1 MSHPRWLF
9 VSALLL
15 CVKLCFS
22 AEPIVIVHGGAGT
35 VSSDRIPGKLRGVSM
50 AAQVGYQVLAG
61 NGSVLDAVIEAIR
74 VMEVDSNFNAGYGS
88 VLNADG
94 DVEMDASI
102 MDGAN
107 RATGSLSGIRDLL
120 HPIRLARA
128 IMDHSGHNFLV
139 GGGLQAF
146 AIERGFT
153 FLEPPGQLVTQY
165 AKDALEAWKASNRSE
180 RLGEGGTVGAV
191 AMDLYGNI
199 AAATSTGGTTGKR
212 VGRVGDT
219 PIIGSGTFAD
229 NRLGGI
235 SVTGDGDIIMKVCLA
250 YDVLRTAQLTGS
262 SVQLVADQLLD
273 EMGNTFAGMGGLVG
287 IDTAGEPVVAHNSVH
302 MSWAYQRGSTV
313 AYGADKDD
321 FNILQ
326 PATAGRQQAHTDF

>member
-22 AEPIVIVHGGAGT
+22 VEPIVIVHGGAGT
-35 VSSDRIPGKLRGVSM
+35 VSSDRVPGKLRGVST

-74 VMEVDSNFNAGYGS
+74 VMEVDSYFNAGYGS
-88 VLNADG
+88 VLNIEG

-102 MDGAN
+102 MDGTN
-107 RATGSLSGIRDLL
+107 RAIGSLAGIRDLL

-128 IMDHSGHNFLV
+128 IMDHSGHNFLA
-139 GGGLQAF
+139 GDGLKAF
-146 AIERGFT
+146 AAEHGFT

-165 AKDALEAWKASNRSE
+165 AKDALDAWMESDRSE

-191 AMDLYGNI
+191 AMDRYGNI

-262 SVQLVADQLLD
+262 AVQATADQLLE
-273 EMGNTFAGMGGLVG
+273 EMGTSYGGMGGLVG
-287 IDTAGEPVVAHNSVH
+287 IDAAGEPVVAHNSVH
-302 MSWAYQRGSTV
+302 MSWAYHRGSTI
-313 AYGADKDD
+313 AYGANKED
-321 FNILQ
+321 FNILE
-326 PATAGRQQAHTDF
+326 PPTASQQQVHVDF